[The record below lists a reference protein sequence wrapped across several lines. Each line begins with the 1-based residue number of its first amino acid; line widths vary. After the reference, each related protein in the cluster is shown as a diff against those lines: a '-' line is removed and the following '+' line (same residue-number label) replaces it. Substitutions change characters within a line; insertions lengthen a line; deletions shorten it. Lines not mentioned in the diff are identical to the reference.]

1 MTVEMIMM
9 KLKRGYISLSSHNFL
24 FSVLSDTVPT
34 NMAYASHNER
44 SAKGAMATPL
54 LLGYL

>member
-9 KLKRGYISLSSHNFL
+9 KRDYISLSSHNFL

-34 NMAYASHNER
+34 NMVYASHTER
-44 SAKGAMATPL
+44 SAKGALATPL
-54 LLGYL
+54 